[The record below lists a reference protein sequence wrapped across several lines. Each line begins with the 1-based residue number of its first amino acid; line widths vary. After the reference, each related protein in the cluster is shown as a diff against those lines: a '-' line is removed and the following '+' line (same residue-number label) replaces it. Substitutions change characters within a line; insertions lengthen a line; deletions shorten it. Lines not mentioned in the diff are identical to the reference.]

1 MLDVIRRRR
10 ADRSVGFDE
19 VQLELARNGPV
30 PLVASMHDAEG
41 PLRVAAVIP
50 SFRRGSG
57 GHATIVNLLEGVCA
71 RGHEVSVWLE
81 DCEGRH
87 AREGRTVTRRSF
99 REFFGAEQIEL
110 NGDFSAWQGAD
121 VALATGWQTVA
132 RVLLLRDVASR
143 AYLVQDHEPDFYAT
157 SAESLWAAQTYR
169 EDLYC
174 VAASA
179 WLAELLRER
188 YGASSTHFDLA
199 VDHALYRPDG
209 ELFDRFAAERRS
221 DLVVF
226 YARAITPRRAVP
238 LGLMAL
244 AELHRKQPDV
254 EIVLYGEDR
263 PLDVPFPHRNV
274 GVLDSARLAALYRE
288 ATVGIVLSLTNPSL
302 VALEMMAC
310 GLPCVE
316 LASESMQRTFG
327 RDGQPTLAPADPIA
341 LCAAVQEL
349 LAHPTPRANASA
361 RGIELMAER
370 TWERAAVQVEHALRV
385 ALGTRARP
393 AR

>member
-1 MLDVIRRRR
+1 M
-10 ADRSVGFDE
+10 
-19 VQLELARNGPV
+19 
-30 PLVASMHDAEG
+30 
-41 PLRVAAVIP
+41 
-50 SFRRGSG
+50 
-57 GHATIVNLLEGVCA
+57 
-71 RGHEVSVWLE
+71 
-81 DCEGRH
+81 
-87 AREGRTVTRRSF
+87 TRRSF

-199 VDHALYRPDG
+199 VDHALYRADG

-274 GVLDSARLAALYRE
+274 GVLDS
-288 ATVGIVLSLTNPSL
+288 G
-302 VALEMMAC
+302 
-310 GLPCVE
+310 
-316 LASESMQRTFG
+316 ASPRSTAKR
-327 RDGQPTLAPADPIA
+327 RSASSS
-341 LCAAVQEL
+341 
-349 LAHPTPRANASA
+349 HSRTPRSS
-361 RGIELMAER
+361 RSR
-370 TWERAAVQVEHALRV
+370 
-385 ALGTRARP
+385 
-393 AR
+393 